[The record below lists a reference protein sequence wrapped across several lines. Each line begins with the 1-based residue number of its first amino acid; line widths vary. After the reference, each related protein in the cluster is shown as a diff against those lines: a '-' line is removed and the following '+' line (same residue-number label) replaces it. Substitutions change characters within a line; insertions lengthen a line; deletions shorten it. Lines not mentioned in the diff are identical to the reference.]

1 MTEREL
7 AVMNEIVELLEELKE
22 DWEYEGELEP
32 NTRFL
37 TDLGLQSL
45 DIVVLS
51 TMVQHRYGRLPFPAW
66 FEAIGKRPPDERD
79 VTLRDLVTFVCEHR
93 QVIGQEA

>member
-1 MTEREL
+1 MTEPETD
-7 AVMNEIVELLEELKE
+7 VMNEIAGLLDELKE

-32 NTRFL
+32 DTRFL
-37 TDLGLQSL
+37 ADLGLQSL

-66 FEAIGKRPPDERD
+66 FEAIGKRPPEERD

-93 QVIGQEA
+93 QAIGQEA